1 MEEIEKEV
9 GFLRERKNNFEK
21 RLKMIER
28 ELGKDFDLLTLI
40 VNFREIVERDWQI
53 GNFEGYPYYT
63 IWFNSLIKLANILAK
78 IDANELQI
86 DVPDEDTLRKVLQDE
101 IRGGY
106 GFRYFKMYF
115 PQLIW
120 HSRLLQ
126 IALEKNIRKKG
137 GKIIEESKEG

>member
-1 MEEIEKEV
+1 MEEIEKQV

-21 RLKMIER
+21 RLKMIKR

-63 IWFNSLIKLANILAK
+63 IWFNNLIKLVNVLTK
-78 IDANELQI
+78 IDADELQI

-137 GKIIEESKEG
+137 GKIIEEGKEG

>member
-1 MEEIEKEV
+1 MEEIEKQV
-9 GFLRERKNNFEK
+9 GFLRERKNNLEK

-63 IWFNSLIKLANILAK
+63 IWFNNLIKLVNVLTK
-78 IDANELQI
+78 IDADELQI

-137 GKIIEESKEG
+137 GKIIEEGKEG

>member
-1 MEEIEKEV
+1 MEEIEKQV
-9 GFLRERKNNFEK
+9 GFLRERKDNFEK

-63 IWFNSLIKLANILAK
+63 IWFNNLIKLVNVLTK
-78 IDANELQI
+78 IDADELQI

-137 GKIIEESKEG
+137 GKIIEEGKEG

>member
-1 MEEIEKEV
+1 MEEIEKQV
-9 GFLRERKNNFEK
+9 GFLRERKDNFE
-21 RLKMIER
+21 RRIKMIER

-63 IWFNSLIKLANILAK
+63 IWFNSLIKLVNILAK
-78 IDANELQI
+78 IDAYELQI

>member
-1 MEEIEKEV
+1 MEEIEKQV
-9 GFLRERKNNFEK
+9 GFLRERKDNFE
-21 RLKMIER
+21 RRIKMIER

-63 IWFNSLIKLANILAK
+63 IWFNSLIKLVNILAK